1 MAKSRSQNR
10 VLEGAIRT
18 LFGHLKGGVHD
29 PLPCETHLYKRLTF
43 GLESHQ
49 ASLGQTVRDPKGL
62 EFKPNGVIPP
72 VGLGPVRALVEVSWH
87 LCPVRVSPLHCM
99 A

>member
-10 VLEGAIRT
+10 GLEGAIRT

-29 PLPCETHLYKRLTF
+29 PLPRGTYLYKRLTF

-72 VGLGPVRALVEVSWH
+72 VGLGPVRVQTERGD
-87 LCPVRVSPLHCM
+87 PPPL
-99 A
+99 AWGL